1 MPSTRPAGQPEP
13 ASPETRPSGP
23 YWDAV
28 YQRRGASGVSWFQAE
43 PQTSVDLIRAR
54 ATPHTPIIDAGAGA
68 GSLTGQLAAAGF
80 TDLTAVDISAAALQA
95 ARQRLAGHP
104 AACRIRWIHAD
115 LLTRQPDRRYLRGWY
130 PIGGSGFKTQ
140 LIHKEWPEAR
150 PRKKPD
156 LIADRRRGSFDL
168 VVLAPS
174 QLQRTALEQFI
185 VGRINAPIVIEL
197 GLNYGKH
204 HLTGD
209 RHKLANSEVQHPY
222 LVHLSRMPSS
232 RQGATEDIIAGIR
245 ERPKIAYFHHDLEVK
260 EVSYRY
266 LGSPDITKYPP
277 R

>member
-1 MPSTRPAGQPEP
+1 M
-13 ASPETRPSGP
+13 
-23 YWDAV
+23 
-28 YQRRGASGVSWFQAE
+28 
-43 PQTSVDLIRAR
+43 
-54 ATPHTPIIDAGAGA
+54 
-68 GSLTGQLAAAGF
+68 
-80 TDLTAVDISAAALQA
+80 
-95 ARQRLAGHP
+95 RLLGEWEH
-104 AACRIRWIHAD
+104 
-115 LLTRQPDRRYLRGWY
+115 LRGWY

-140 LIHKEWPEAR
+140 LIRKEWPGAR

-197 GLNYGKH
+197 GLNYGKQH
-204 HLTGD
+204 RTGD

-245 ERPKIAYFHHDLEVK
+245 ERPKIACFHHDLEVK
-260 EVSYRY
+260 EVSCRY
-266 LGSPDITKYPP
+266 LGSPDITKEKYPP